1 MLSKYGILCEVAS
14 RGSFTAVAAL
24 YGYAQSSVSQ
34 AVKAVEDELGVCL
47 IDRRRHGIT
56 WTDSG
61 KEYEPYLRA
70 IYAAEQA
77 LERKQREMSGLK
89 NATIRI
95 GSFTS
100 VSRDIL
106 PHLMMEFKKKYPDV
120 SFELR
125 QGDYNNIHDWLQ
137 GGIVD
142 IGFLAIEVA
151 GELVSDI
158 LYEDEMMAVL
168 PRDHPLSYYDKVSL
182 EQLAKERFI
191 LLDEGQYSTT
201 LNAFANKGISLRAEY
216 RVYDDYSILS
226 MIKSKLGVSLLFS
239 NVISGYENEVAIRP
253 LAQPITRKICLACC
267 DPKTLSYASRKFRVF
282 TINHLKSL

>member
-14 RGSFTAVAAL
+14 RGSFTAVAEL

-34 AVKAVEDELGVCL
+34 AVRALEDELGVCL
-47 IDRRRHGIT
+47 IDRKRHGIT

-61 KEYEPYLRA
+61 REYEPYLRA

-151 GELVSDI
+151 GQLVSDF
-158 LYEDEMMAVL
+158 LYEDEMLAVL
-168 PRDHPLSYYDKVSL
+168 PKNHPLSDYSEISL
-182 EQLAKERFI
+182 EQLAAERFI

-226 MIKSKLGVSLLFS
+226 MIKSKLGVSLLFR
-239 NVISGYENEVAIRP
+239 NVISGYEDDVAIRP
-253 LAQPITRKICLACC
+253 LTQPITRKICLACR
-267 DPKTLSYASRKFRVF
+267 DPKTLSYASRKFRAF
-282 TINHLKSL
+282 TVNHLKSR